1 MAFRPCKPEDVLKFN
16 PNGELKGLQ
25 IMICNYNIEGID
37 NIRTIQPN
45 TQIRGYFINLEKRNE
60 RTFEEHFSHY
70 VDHYYLIYRTLGDKV
85 VEELLD
91 VNFGDG
97 YRGFYVL

>member
-1 MAFRPCKPEDVLKFN
+1 MAFIPCKPEDVIENQSFLNKKIFV
-16 PNGELKGLQ
+16 
-25 IMICNYNIEGID
+25 CNYTQDGLGLDVIF
-37 NIRTIQPN
+37 TITPG
-45 TQIRGYFINLEKRNE
+45 TEKYGVFIKLEKRNE
-60 RTFEEHFSHY
+60 RTFEDCFSHY

-85 VEELLD
+85 VEELLG